1 MWLSFLIFPVCLIL
15 MFVLSTS
22 QACSMVD
29 MLITKLALHQL
40 PCHQVQMMRKRMRR
54 MRKQVGFS
62 FTPVSCSL
70 PTQVMF
76 HISIPWNFFSCKIKR
91 HSDVSYIKLTRNFSA
106 VFSIVAKRSSTVV
119 SRWLSFLIL
128 ISGGLYS

>member
-1 MWLSFLIFPVCLIL
+1 MLGFSLEWQISLTFNAVICDLFLIFPVCLTL

-70 PTQVMF
+70 PTQF
-76 HISIPWNFFSCKIKR
+76 CSIFPSPETFFLEDKMS
-91 HSDVSYIKLTRNFSA
+91 L
-106 VFSIVAKRSSTVV
+106 
-119 SRWLSFLIL
+119 
-128 ISGGLYS
+128 